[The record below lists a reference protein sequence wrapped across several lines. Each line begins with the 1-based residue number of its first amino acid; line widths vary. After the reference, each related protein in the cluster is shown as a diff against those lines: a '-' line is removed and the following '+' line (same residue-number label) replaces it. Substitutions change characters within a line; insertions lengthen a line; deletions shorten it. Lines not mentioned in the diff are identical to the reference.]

1 VGNSKWFRGL
11 GFINGLSSYLQFDL
25 LPVIHSQ
32 NIVFFPQALLCVLWI
47 LGLLFSFY
55 LGLTILWSVGEV
67 LMNLIN
73 NKE

>member
-11 GFINGLSSYLQFDL
+11 GFITGLSSYLQFDL

-32 NIVFFPQALLCVLWI
+32 NIVFSTRPCYVLLWI
-47 LGLLFSFY
+47 LGLFSFY